1 LWIDTPI
8 SSKVHIPKIQSGV
21 IAIKRHKLRKFEPV
35 GAPIILVVRDPSQA
49 IISHCLDWDTN
60 PEAINQATIDF
71 IGMVRSAESRTK
83 NIQIV
88 YYEDLVS
95 ADRTIVYAAIEDLM
109 RKLGVV
115 SFEKALN
122 YFTSELDTHA
132 KRSFLTLERPTATST
147 LAPSHKD
154 LILTQSLINTRI
166 CSASKEISTLR
177 VLVDRYDLNDHN
189 S

>member
-1 LWIDTPI
+1 
-8 SSKVHIPKIQSGV
+8 
-21 IAIKRHKLRKFEPV
+21 
-35 GAPIILVVRDPSQA
+35 
-49 IISHCLDWDTN
+49 
-60 PEAINQATIDF
+60 
-71 IGMVRSAESRTK
+71 MVRSAESRTK